1 MVFLRWL
8 FWSSRK
14 TSPGLRVVNLIMF
27 HMISFLVCS
36 KGLPRE
42 TCDLVFH
49 VPYLLLES
57 QRFVGMSVSAKR
69 SFRVTLLTV
78 IPTNVQSIRRSSEA
92 FV

>member
-1 MVFLRWL
+1 M
-8 FWSSRK
+8 
-14 TSPGLRVVNLIMF
+14 VNLIMF
-27 HMISFLVCS
+27 HMISFLVSS

-69 SFRVTLLTV
+69 SFRVTSFVTARFLIGFLNSLRFLGCTY
-78 IPTNVQSIRRSSEA
+78 IGPTSNTRS
-92 FV
+92 